1 MEMAQAIAIINK
13 FNTMEGLIMD
23 NPTGDPK
30 ALFDAIVTVTEM
42 YQLADSYDDTDY
54 SDGHNIPTPEQVAAG
69 AAILAKW
76 RSFSISMG
84 RYRGAKAARRKLRE
98 LGYN

>member
-1 MEMAQAIAIINK
+1 
-13 FNTMEGLIMD
+13 MD

-42 YQLADSYDDTDY
+42 YQLAGSYDDTDY

-69 AAILAKW
+69 AAILAA
-76 RSFSISMG
+76 
-84 RYRGAKAARRKLRE
+84 AKQARRKLRE
-98 LGYN
+98 LGYS